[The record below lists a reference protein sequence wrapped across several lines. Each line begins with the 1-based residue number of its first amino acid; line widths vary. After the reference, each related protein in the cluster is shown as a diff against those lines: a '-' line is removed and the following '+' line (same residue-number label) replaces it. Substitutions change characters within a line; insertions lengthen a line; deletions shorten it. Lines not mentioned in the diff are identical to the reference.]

1 MRLNDNQYKTLKW
14 LVTLVLPAFI
24 SFLGVVFKAL
34 EVANAE
40 TYLTILVGF
49 ETFMGA
55 IFKGSEFIYD
65 KEKEGD
71 K

>member
-1 MRLNDNQYKTLKW
+1 MRLNDNQYNILKW

-24 SFLGVVFKAL
+24 TFLGVIFKAL

-49 ETFMGA
+49 ETFIGTV
-55 IFKGSEFIYD
+55 FKSAEFKYD
-65 KEKEGD
+65 KEKGV
-71 K
+71 KK